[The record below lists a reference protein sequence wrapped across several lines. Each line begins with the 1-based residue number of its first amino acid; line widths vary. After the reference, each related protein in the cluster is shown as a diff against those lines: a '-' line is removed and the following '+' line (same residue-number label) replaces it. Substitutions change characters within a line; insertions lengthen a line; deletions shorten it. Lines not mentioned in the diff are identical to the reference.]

1 MEGIITSLSTWLVS
15 PWIFVFGVAAVSV
28 PIIIHLLNRRK
39 FKIVDWAA
47 MDFLLEAD
55 KKNRR
60 RVRLE
65 NWLLLFL
72 RCLAVFLIGLLLAR
86 PYDSSGLA
94 SGLFAEQKFER
105 IVLIDDSLSAQAR
118 VNNRSV
124 MEIMQERLVDLVR
137 MFANE
142 KSDNSL
148 TVILTSDPEQRKYNG
163 THIGPENVDEVAAEL
178 ERLETSDQPA
188 RLDAALQE
196 LDDYLLSQPPNIN
209 RVVYIVS
216 DMRRR
221 DWQPD
226 EAPAEAAPAAKE
238 GVAAPKTAVKPESQ
252 PVELVRKI
260 AKQTKGCFIIDVG
273 DEVDRNLVIREVSTE
288 DKALVA
294 GVESRFKIYVANK
307 GSQEVKDVRVK
318 FTAGDAVPVTQ
329 TIEQIAAGT
338 EELVQVPITF
348 LPDETE
354 STDKT
359 VSRKV
364 KVEVVPERGAEDDRL
379 AADSAAYFA
388 ARVVPG
394 IPTLVVDGDPSS
406 TYGRSETFYLKR
418 ALNPPGRVLSGVA
431 ATIIT
436 DTEIDSVDLRP
447 YQVAILCNLH
457 QLTDKFID
465 ELKGWV
471 ANGGGLVIFPGDQ
484 VDEEYF
490 NTRLYGTGETEG
502 KELSPVRLEEM
513 LGDETEVKWVG
524 FTIEDVK
531 HEILQGFVGQQTPLL
546 EAGEQSPKIFRW
558 WKATVAKGGP
568 TPASVFMRLTD
579 AEDSPAFVERSYG
592 KGRVIVAS
600 IPCDADWTDFS
611 AGLGYIPFLQ
621 EMVRYLAPGDA
632 ATGVVRVGESLK
644 HEIDLTKTDLNADLK
659 IPGDRKLS
667 VQASHIEGAEDSRWL
682 LEQKTTPKQGFYEF
696 SLANK
701 DATTSQV
708 LFAAN
713 VDPGEGDLRRAN
725 TDEME
730 KSLKDAGVTFVQG
743 NSTSIGGIG
752 AQMEMWK
759 YLLWILVGLLLG
771 EQVLGWLFGLKR

>member
-1 MEGIITSLSTWLVS
+1 MEALITSLGSWLVN
-15 PWIFVFGVAAVSV
+15 PWIFAFGALAVSV

-72 RCLAVFLIGLLLAR
+72 RCLAVLLIGLLLAR
-86 PYDSSGLA
+86 PYDSTGLA
-94 SGLFAEQKFER
+94 AGLFDAQKFER
-105 IVLIDDSLSAQAR
+105 IVLVDNSLSTQAR

-124 MEIMQERLVDLVR
+124 NEIMQDRLVDLVR
-137 MFANE
+137 MFADE

-148 TVILTSDPEQRKYNG
+148 TLVLTSDPEQRKYNG

-178 ERLETSDQPA
+178 QRIEVSDQPA
-188 RLDAALQE
+188 RIDAALQE
-196 LDDYLLSQPPNIN
+196 IDTYLASQPPNVN

-226 EAPAEAAPAAKE
+226 QAVEEAAAGKDKDNAKIQATPAASI
-238 GVAAPKTAVKPESQ
+238 ESQ
-252 PVELVRKI
+252 PIELVRKI
-260 AKQTKGCFIIDVG
+260 AKQAKGCFMIDVG
-273 DEVDRNLVIREVSTE
+273 DQEDRNLVIREVSTE

-294 GVESRFKIYVANK
+294 GVESRFKIYVANT

-329 TIEQIAAGT
+329 TIDQIAAGT

-354 STDKT
+354 STEKT
-359 VSRKV
+359 VYRKV
-364 KVEVVPERGAEDDRL
+364 KVEVLAERGAEEDRL
-379 AADSAAYFA
+379 AADSTSYFA

-394 IPTLVVDGDPSS
+394 IPTLLVDGD
-406 TYGRSETFYLKR
+406 YGSRYGSSETFYLKR

-431 ATIIT
+431 ATTIT
-436 DTEIDSVDLRP
+436 DTELESVELRNF
-447 YQVAILCNLH
+447 QVVMLCNLH
-457 QLTDKFID
+457 QLTDKFVD
-465 ELKGWV
+465 DLKVWV

-484 VDEEYF
+484 VDEAYF
-490 NTRLYGTGETEG
+490 NARLYGEGETEG

-513 LGDETEVKWVG
+513 LGDETEKKWVG
-524 FTIEDVK
+524 FKIDDVK
-531 HEILQGFVGQQTPLL
+531 HKVLQGFVGQQTPLL
-546 EAGEQSPKIFRW
+546 ESVKVFRW
-558 WKATVAKGGP
+558 WKLTPAKGGVS
-568 TPASVFMRLTD
+568 PASVFVRLTD
-579 AEDSPAFVERSYG
+579 ADDSPAFVERSYG
-592 KGRVIVAS
+592 QGRVVVAAL
-600 IPCDADWTDFS
+600 PCDADWSDWS
-611 AGLGYIPFLQ
+611 SGLSYIPFLQ
-621 EMVRYLAPGDA
+621 EMVRYLAPGEA

-644 HEIDLTKTDLNADLK
+644 HEIDLTKTDLNADLNL
-659 IPGDRKLS
+659 PGDRKLS
-667 VQASHIEGAEDSRWL
+667 VQALPLEGGEESRWL
-682 LEQKTTPKQGFYEF
+682 LEQKSTSKQGFYEF
-696 SLANK
+696 TLSHK
-701 DATTSQV
+701 DDTKSQV

-713 VDPGEGDLRRAN
+713 VDPSEGDLRRAN
-725 TDEME
+725 TVEMANE
-730 KSLKDAGVTFVQG
+730 LREAGVEFISGTG
-743 NSTSIGGIG
+743 ANLGGIG
-752 AQMEMWK
+752 AQVEMWK

-771 EQVLGWLFGLKR
+771 EQVLGWFFGLKR

>member
-1 MEGIITSLSTWLVS
+1 MESLITSLGTWLVN
-15 PWIFVFGVAAVSV
+15 PWIFAAGVLAVSV

-72 RCLAVFLIGLLLAR
+72 RCLAVFLIGLMLAR
-86 PYDSSGLA
+86 PYDSTGLA
-94 SGLFAEQKFER
+94 AGLFDAQKFER

-142 KSDNSL
+142 KSENSL
-148 TVILTSDPEQRKYNG
+148 TVILTSDPAERKYNG
-163 THIGPENVDEVAAEL
+163 THIGRENVDEVAAEL

-196 LDDYLLSQPPNIN
+196 LDDYLVSQPPNVN

-216 DMRRR
+216 DLRRR
-221 DWQPD
+221 DWQAD
-226 EAPAEAAPAAKE
+226 QASGETASADKGTTAAAN
-238 GVAAPKTAVKPESQ
+238 PESQ

-260 AKQTKGCFIIDVG
+260 AKEAKGCFIIDVG

-294 GVESRFKIYVANK
+294 GVESRFKIYVANR

-329 TIEQIAAGT
+329 TIEQIAPGT

-364 KVEVVPERGAEDDRL
+364 KVEVLPERGAEDDRL
-379 AADSAAYFA
+379 AADSTAYFA

-394 IPTLVVDGDPSS
+394 IPTLVVDGD
-406 TYGRSETFYLKR
+406 TGGGAYGRAETFYLKR
-418 ALNPPGRVLSGVA
+418 ALNPPGRVLSGVS

-436 DTEIDSVDLRP
+436 DAELDATDLRP
-447 YQVAILCNLH
+447 YQVIMLCNVF
-457 QLTDKFID
+457 QLTDKVID
-465 ELKGWV
+465 ELKQWV

-484 VDEEYF
+484 VDEALF
-490 NTRLYGTGETEG
+490 NKQLYGEGENEG

-513 LGDETEVKWVG
+513 LGDETEEKWVG
-524 FTIEDVK
+524 FKIEDVK
-531 HEILQGFVGQQTPLL
+531 HKVLQGFIGQQTPLL
-546 EAGEQSPKIFRW
+546 ESVKVFRW
-558 WKATVAKGGP
+558 WKGTVAKGGE
-568 TPASVFMRLTD
+568 TPASVFLRLTD
-579 AEDSPAFVERSYG
+579 ADESPAFVERSYG
-592 KGRVIVAS
+592 KGRVIVGT
-600 IPCDADWTDFS
+600 IPADADWSDFS
-611 AGLGYIPFLQ
+611 SQLGYIPFLQ
-621 EMVRYLAPGDA
+621 EMVRYLSLGDA
-632 ATGVVRVGESLK
+632 AAGVVRVGEPLK
-644 HEIDLTKTDLNADLK
+644 AEIDLTKTDLNADLTM
-659 IPGDRKLS
+659 PGERKLS
-667 VQASHIEGAEDSRWL
+667 VQAAPIEGSSEESRWL

-696 SLANK
+696 TLTNK
-701 DATTSQV
+701 DATKSQV

-713 VDPGEGDLRRAN
+713 VDPSEGDLKRAN
-725 TDEME
+725 VAEME
-730 KSLKDAGVTFVQG
+730 KELKDAGVTFVAG
-743 NSTSIGGIG
+743 NSSSLGGIG
-752 AQMEMWK
+752 AQMEIWK

-771 EQVLGWLFGLKR
+771 EQVLGWFFGLRRL

>member
-1 MEGIITSLSTWLVS
+1 MEGIITSLGTWLVN
-15 PWIFVFGVAAVSV
+15 PWIFAAGVAAISV

-39 FKIVDWAA
+39 FKVVDWAA

-72 RCLAVFLIGLLLAR
+72 RCLAVFLIGLMLAR
-86 PYDSSGLA
+86 PYDSTGLA
-94 SGLFAEQKFER
+94 AGLFDAQKFER
-105 IVLIDDSLSAQAR
+105 IVLIDDSLSGQAR
-118 VNNRSV
+118 INNRSV

-142 KSDNSL
+142 KSENSL
-148 TVILTSDPEQRKYNG
+148 TVILASDPEQRKYNG
-163 THIGPENVDEVAAEL
+163 TILGQTNVDEIANEL
-178 ERLETSDQPA
+178 QRLETSDQPA

-196 LDDYLLSQPPNIN
+196 LDDYLVSQPPNVN

-226 EAPAEAAPAAKE
+226 EATGENASGSKGSTA
-238 GVAAPKTAVKPESQ
+238 AVKPESQ

-260 AKQTKGCFIIDVG
+260 AKEAKGCFIIDVG

-329 TIEQIAAGT
+329 TIEQIAAGS

-348 LPDETE
+348 LPDESE

-364 KVEVVPERGAEDDRL
+364 KVEVLPERGAEDDRL
-379 AADSAAYFA
+379 AADSTAYFA

-394 IPTLVVDGDPSS
+394 IPTLVVDGDPSA
-406 TYGRSETFYLKR
+406 TYGRAETFYLKR

-465 ELKGWV
+465 ELKVWV

-484 VDEEYF
+484 IDEEYF

-513 LGDETEVKWVG
+513 LGDETEEKWVG
-524 FTIEDVK
+524 FKIEDVK
-531 HEILQGFVGQQTPLL
+531 HKVLQGFVGQQTPLL
-546 EAGEQSPKIFRW
+546 ESVKVFRW

-568 TPASVFMRLTD
+568 TPASVFLRLTD
-579 AEDSPAFVERSYG
+579 PEDSPAFVERSYG
-592 KGRVIVAS
+592 KGRVIVAA
-600 IPCDADWTDFS
+600 IPADADWTDFS

-632 ATGVVRVGESLK
+632 SAGVVRVGEPLK
-644 HEIDLTKTDLNADLK
+644 AEIDLTKTDLNADLAM
-659 IPGDRKLS
+659 PGDRKLS
-667 VQASHIEGAEDSRWL
+667 VQAAPIEGSSEESRWQ

-696 SLANK
+696 TLTNK
-701 DATTSQV
+701 DATKSQV

-713 VDPGEGDLRRAN
+713 VDPSEGDLKRAN
-725 TDEME
+725 KDEME
-730 KSLKDAGVTFVQG
+730 KDLKDAGVTFVEG

-771 EQVLGWLFGLKR
+771 EQVLGWFFGLRR

>member
-1 MEGIITSLSTWLVS
+1 MAAWWTGLMTSLGTWLVN
-15 PWIFVFGVAAVSV
+15 PWIFAFGVAAVSV

-72 RCLAVFLIGLLLAR
+72 RCLAVFLIGLMLAR
-86 PYDSSGLA
+86 PYDSTGLA
-94 SGLFAEQKFER
+94 AGLFDAQKFER
-105 IVLIDDSLSAQAR
+105 IVLVDDSLSTQAR

-124 MEIMQERLVDLVR
+124 NEIMQERLVDLAR
-137 MFANE
+137 MFASE

-148 TVILTSDPEQRKYNG
+148 TLLLASNPEQRKYNG
-163 THIGPENVDEVAAEL
+163 THIGPENVDEIAAEL
-178 ERLETSDQPA
+178 ERIEVSDQPA

-196 LDDYLLSQPPNIN
+196 IDDYLASQPPNVN

-226 EAPAEAAPAAKE
+226 QSSTETATKATTSAAK
-238 GVAAPKTAVKPESQ
+238 TESQ

-260 AKQTKGCFIIDVG
+260 AKQAKGCFIVDVG
-273 DEVDRNLVIREVSTE
+273 DKEDRNLVIREVSTE

-307 GSQEVKDVRVK
+307 GSQEVRDVRVK
-318 FTAGDAVPVTQ
+318 FTAGDSVPVTQ
-329 TIEQIAAGT
+329 TIEQIAPGA

-348 LPDETE
+348 VAEETE
-354 STDKT
+354 NTEKT

-379 AADSAAYFA
+379 AADSTAYFA

-394 IPTLVVDGDPSS
+394 IPTLVVDGDPSAR
-406 TYGRSETFYLKR
+406 YGKSETFYLRR
-418 ALNPPGRVLSGVA
+418 ALNPPGKVLSGVA
-431 ATIIT
+431 ATIVA
-436 DTEIDSVDLRP
+436 DTELESVELRNF
-447 YQVAILCNLH
+447 QVAVLCNLH
-457 QLTDKFID
+457 QLTDKFVD
-465 ELKGWV
+465 ELKIWV

-490 NTRLYGTGETEG
+490 NTRLYGVGESEG

-513 LGDETEVKWVG
+513 LGDETEAKWVN
-524 FTIEDVK
+524 FKIEDVK
-531 HEILQGFVGQQTPLL
+531 HKVLQGFVGQQTPLL
-546 EAGEQSPKIFRW
+546 ESVKIFRW
-558 WKATVAKGGP
+558 WKETVKKGGES
-568 TPASVFMRLTD
+568 TASVFVRLTD
-579 AEDSPAFVERSYG
+579 SEESPAFVERAYG
-592 KGRVIVAS
+592 KGRVVVAAL
-600 IPCDADWTDFS
+600 PCDADWSDWS
-611 AGLGYIPFLQ
+611 SGLSYIPFLQ
-621 EMVRYLAPGDA
+621 ELVRYLAPGDA
-632 ATGVVRVGESLK
+632 ATGVVRVGEPLK
-644 HEIDLTKTDLNADLK
+644 EEIDLTKTDLNADLTLPGERK
-659 IPGDRKLS
+659 ISL
-667 VQASHIEGAEDSRWL
+667 QASHIEGAEDSRWL

-696 SLANK
+696 TLTNK
-701 DATTSQV
+701 DNTKSQV

-713 VDPGEGDLRRAN
+713 VDPSEGDLRRAN
-725 TDEME
+725 VDEMQKE
-730 KSLKDAGVTFVQG
+730 LRDVGVQFISGMGTNLSGV
-743 NSTSIGGIG
+743 G
-752 AQMEMWK
+752 AQVEIWK
-759 YLLWILVGLLLG
+759 YLLWALVGLLLG